1 MPLRPEVRDAQR
13 TLATL
18 DAAHRRA
25 VARLNQALA
34 RRAELIAEQDRPC
47 RCRPGRG
54 GQGGGGHGQRGVG
67 RVDRPPAR
75 PGRGRRAPAGQ
86 GPLRRRQPTGRNT
99 NGSIK

>member
-25 VARLNQALA
+25 VARLNQTLA
-34 RRAELIAEQDRPC
+34 RRAESFAEQDRHVAAAQAEVDKAVVAMAGEVSAELTAHLLDLDVADV
-47 RCRPGRG
+47 RRLLKARSAAGTHRPK
-54 GQGGGGHGQRGVG
+54 
-67 RVDRPPAR
+67 A
-75 PGRGRRAPAGQ
+75 
-86 GPLRRRQPTGRNT
+86 

>member
-25 VARLNQALA
+25 VYRLNQVLA
-34 RRAELIAEQDRPC
+34 RRAELIARQDDHVATA
-47 RCRPGRG
+47 
-54 GQGGGGHGQRGVG
+54 QAE
-67 RVDRPPAR
+67 VDKAVAAMASEVSVELTAQLL
-75 PGRGRRAPAGQ
+75 GLDVAEVRRLVKASSAAGTHW
-86 GPLRRRQPTGRNT
+86 PKA

>member
-34 RRAELIAEQDRPC
+34 RRAELIAEQDRYVVAT
-47 RCRPGRG
+47 
-54 GQGGGGHGQRGVG
+54 QAE
-67 RVDRPPAR
+67 VDKAVVAMASEVSVELTAHLLDLDAADV
-75 PGRGRRAPAGQ
+75 RRLVKASSSAAS
-86 GPLRRRQPTGRNT
+86 RRRNA
-99 NGSIK
+99 NGSLK